1 MNDAPKTIKGKKRRN
16 EDIDIED
23 LLDDKV
29 CISLYEREN
38 LFEIIKKNVK
48 NFEKLTKN
56 SKSKVIKSLKEKL
69 SLYISAMNEDKYI
82 PINIDNIN
90 SIKYYNNFSKNTIV
104 VPNRDSSIFYIENKE
119 DKKGLL
125 LVEFYLTEE
134 NKDIIFRI
142 NRYDAKTDDFLEVYD
157 TGKCGKKCKIA
168 LYFEEKSLYQIEFDN
183 KYSWINS
190 KEVNFTI
197 SLFRLCDEDIKTIKE
212 NEKNKEE
219 EKKIEDSKEINKDE
233 IKIDENK
240 KEEEIKTDINNNE
253 EQKEINKNKKKKK
266 KKIENLDE
274 ENNINNVEE
283 KEKEEEDN
291 KDNKKFKVSK
301 AILNNKKTIKFYCNN
316 DDQSYTFNCNK
327 IYKKLKS
334 FQELEK
340 NNIIQNTDFKI
351 FILVYLNQLR
361 IITLDNDDK
370 IIYTEIIDDKEAL
383 ITKSFFNKT
392 IINYLTEN
400 YKNENNNNKIIVNL
414 YCLNKDLSSVSNKIK
429 ELINA
434 LKDVSINNEDL
445 SQNKICEQF
454 LQKLGFNPDKKIEQ
468 YQITYNLYDFSDQCL
483 IYHLF
488 LVHCQDVL
496 IENPTLVMIFDKN
509 YVHVTAMNEDSI
521 YYRFKSLES
530 KWKDKYYS
538 KLKNDDLKSITNFIA
553 ASFDSFN
560 GIDLV
565 LCSMNNEEKKD
576 DMVELFKRIK
586 EFAVEKLDE
595 EMNVYIYEE
604 GELIKKVIK
613 YIWLFSEE

>member
-1 MNDAPKTIKGKKRRN
+1 MLK
-16 EDIDIED
+16 
-23 LLDDKV
+23 
-29 CISLYEREN
+29 Y
-38 LFEIIKKNVK
+38 NV
-48 NFEKLTKN
+48 
-56 SKSKVIKSLKEKL
+56 
-69 SLYISAMNEDKYI
+69 
-82 PINIDNIN
+82 
-90 SIKYYNNFSKNTIV
+90 
-104 VPNRDSSIFYIENKE
+104 
-119 DKKGLL
+119 
-125 LVEFYLTEE
+125 
-134 NKDIIFRI
+134 
-142 NRYDAKTDDFLEVYD
+142 
-157 TGKCGKKCKIA
+157 
-168 LYFEEKSLYQIEFDN
+168 
-183 KYSWINS
+183 
-190 KEVNFTI
+190 
-197 SLFRLCDEDIKTIKE
+197 
-212 NEKNKEE
+212 
-219 EKKIEDSKEINKDE
+219 
-233 IKIDENK
+233 
-240 KEEEIKTDINNNE
+240 
-253 EQKEINKNKKKKK
+253 
-266 KKIENLDE
+266 
-274 ENNINNVEE
+274 INNVEE

-361 IITLDNDDK
+361 IITFDNDDK

-538 KLKNDDLKSITNFIA
+538 KLKNDDLKSITNLIA
-553 ASFDSFN
+553 DSFDSFN

-565 LCSMNNEEKKD
+565 LCSKKNEKKKD

>member
-1 MNDAPKTIKGKKRRN
+1 MKRIRKK
-16 EDIDIED
+16 
-23 LLDDKV
+23 K
-29 CISLYEREN
+29 
-38 LFEIIKKNVK
+38 
-48 NFEKLTKN
+48 
-56 SKSKVIKSLKEKL
+56 
-69 SLYISAMNEDKYI
+69 
-82 PINIDNIN
+82 
-90 SIKYYNNFSKNTIV
+90 
-104 VPNRDSSIFYIENKE
+104 
-119 DKKGLL
+119 
-125 LVEFYLTEE
+125 
-134 NKDIIFRI
+134 
-142 NRYDAKTDDFLEVYD
+142 
-157 TGKCGKKCKIA
+157 
-168 LYFEEKSLYQIEFDN
+168 
-183 KYSWINS
+183 
-190 KEVNFTI
+190 
-197 SLFRLCDEDIKTIKE
+197 
-212 NEKNKEE
+212 
-219 EKKIEDSKEINKDE
+219 KKIEDSKEINKDE

-361 IITLDNDDK
+361 IITFDNDDK

-595 EMNVYIYEE
+595 ESFY
-604 GELIKKVIK
+604 
-613 YIWLFSEE
+613 